1 MISDQHA
8 GDLLHRVMELAIAV
22 RDLGTDDVADLAA
35 DILADAGDPV
45 VALTI
50 AAAAIRVDRPID
62 TWWNRLTEAP
72 LAAEHGR
79 RVLYGVSTDVD
90 CAKPSTQALGA
101 HMAADQEPCPACARW
116 RAVHLVPGRKAA
128 AA

>member
-1 MISDQHA
+1 VISDQHA

-22 RDLGTDDVADLAA
+22 RDLDSDDVAQLAA

-62 TWWNRLTEAP
+62 TWWNRLAEAP

-79 RVLYGVSTDVD
+79 RVLYGVSPDVD
-90 CAKPSTQALGA
+90 CEKPSTQALGA
-101 HMAADQEPCPACARW
+101 HMAAGQEPCAACAAW
-116 RAVHLVPGRKAA
+116 RAVHLVKPKAA